1 MTDKHTP
8 KEEAK
13 EVVDSLQKVVD
24 GKETLAHVFA
34 EIDKDRQTFKVGS
47 KEEKQYTE
55 LIHREMQERKLIP
68 ELSIHYAK
76 ENFKAMSTQEG
87 EITKDS
93 FYRFRYAEYPGMTK
107 VEKSFNNFL
116 TANYDKLKNA
126 DFGNSVTVDKGDL
139 DAANKEAIRDRRS
152 AAGVAAEA
160 PLHKNE
166 AGEVVSTLTAN
177 GGKIFRN
184 VTDSEKGGITIE
196 TIDAITE
203 HDNYAPKT
211 LDAKGRRAMYTLSS
225 NFKEIS
231 QGDDVISN
239 VDLKYWARKNGA
251 NVSDFK
257 R

>member
-1 MTDKHTP
+1 MSDTP
-8 KEEAK
+8 KAEAK
-13 EVVDSLQKVVD
+13 DVVDRMQKVVD

-34 EIDKDRQTFKVGS
+34 EIDKDRQSFKVGS

-55 LIHREMQERKLIP
+55 LIHREMQQRKLIP

-76 ENFKAMSTQEG
+76 ENFANMSTRDG
-87 EITKDS
+87 EMTKDS

-107 VEKSFNNFL
+107 VEKAFNNFL

-126 DFGNSVTVDKGDL
+126 DYGNPATVEKTDL
-139 DAANKEAIRDRRS
+139 DVANRDAIRDRRS

-160 PLHKNE
+160 PLHKSE
-166 AGEVVSTLTAN
+166 AGEVMSTLTAN
-177 GGKIFRN
+177 GGKTYRN
-184 VTDSEKGGITIE
+184 IVDSEQGGITME
-196 TIDAITE
+196 KIDNITE
-203 HDNYAPKT
+203 ADNVSPKT
-211 LDAKGRRAMYTLSS
+211 LDAKGRRAMYTLST

-239 VDLKYWARKNGA
+239 VDLKYWARKNGV